1 MTTLYRK
8 YRPQTFSDVVG
19 QKHIVTTLENA
30 LRLGKV
36 GQAYL
41 FTGPRGTGKTTLAR
55 IFAKAVNC
63 LDRKGAEPCGKCE
76 HCILMSEGRSLD
88 IIEIDAASHTGVDNI
103 RELRET
109 IALPPSLGSHKI
121 YIIDEVHMLSAGAW
135 NALLKTLEEPPRHAL
150 FILATTALHKIPDTI
165 LSRCQRFDLSRFP
178 IADIVAKLEKIAKEE
193 KFKIEK
199 GALEMIALAAEGG
212 MRDAESLL
220 TQISS
225 LGQGKITEAQVI
237 EILGTARRDAFHNL
251 LSRIAERDLP
261 SALAF
266 VRTLSQD
273 GRDLSVFLTALIH
286 YLRDLLLVSAEPE
299 RGLEALPHLSETDKS
314 DILLLAQ
321 AFSPNEVVSMLEI
334 LQIAQRESKN
344 TVILELPLEIA
355 VVKIITLLAPK
366 TPPLAGP
373 GPQPGN
379 PGDAPGGERQDAPEA
394 PSQPQKET
402 RETPKKS
409 QTKTATTTKN
419 TLSET
424 ETSAP
429 EKLSFSI
436 EDIREHWQRFLGTA
450 KDLNASLSLAL
461 STAEPRSLEDNF
473 LVIAVRYP
481 FHKERLDEAHNQL
494 TLMEAFDRILG
505 TKIRL
510 RVIVAEGSQK
520 NSPRE
525 SLSDN
530 PLISQA
536 MSMLG
541 GRIAESV

>member
-321 AFSPNEVVSMLEI
+321 AFS
-334 LQIAQRESKN
+334 
-344 TVILELPLEIA
+344 
-355 VVKIITLLAPK
+355 
-366 TPPLAGP
+366 
-373 GPQPGN
+373 
-379 PGDAPGGERQDAPEA
+379 
-394 PSQPQKET
+394 
-402 RETPKKS
+402 
-409 QTKTATTTKN
+409 
-419 TLSET
+419 
-424 ETSAP
+424 
-429 EKLSFSI
+429 
-436 EDIREHWQRFLGTA
+436 
-450 KDLNASLSLAL
+450 
-461 STAEPRSLEDNF
+461 
-473 LVIAVRYP
+473 
-481 FHKERLDEAHNQL
+481 
-494 TLMEAFDRILG
+494 
-505 TKIRL
+505 
-510 RVIVAEGSQK
+510 
-520 NSPRE
+520 
-525 SLSDN
+525 
-530 PLISQA
+530 
-536 MSMLG
+536 
-541 GRIAESV
+541 